1 MTKPADE
8 NGWALLIGT
17 VGLFGGGPVG
27 AIVGGYLG
35 HKLDKY
41 ANDRQRYR
49 ENRLDAVKCYIKEGY
64 SVEEALDLVNAQTK

>member
-1 MTKPADE
+1 MET
-8 NGWALLIGT
+8 NQALGLPGLDLPQR
-17 VGLFGGGPVG
+17 LFGGGPVA

-49 ENRLDAVKCYIKEGY
+49 ENRFDAVECYIKEGY
-64 SVEEALDLVNAQTK
+64 SVEEAFDLVNAQTK